1 MSLGWSSVVG
11 RPTKRTPER
20 EQRLFE
26 ALRAGNTRKAAC
38 LYAGVGLSQF
48 AEWQERFRDFRE
60 AIQKAEADAEV
71 RAVAQIAQAARDGTW
86 QAAAWWLE
94 RRRADDYGRVDRVEI
109 TLRQTA
115 ERLAAELG
123 LSADELIAEA
133 ERIVHA
139 GH

>member
-1 MSLGWSSVVG
+1 VVG

-94 RRRADDYGRVDRVEI
+94 RRRPEDYALHAD
-109 TLRQTA
+109 TTT
-115 ERLAAELG
+115 LAAAAMQVTIAFDHANQDQTT
-123 LSADELIAEA
+123 LSLPNAD
-133 ERIVHA
+133 
-139 GH
+139 